1 VVATGPHRWVRNPIY
16 IAALLVVL
24 GQAWLFM
31 SLPLLAYAGAM
42 ALCCHL
48 FVIGYEEPALRR
60 RFGSAYLEYR
70 RAVPRWIPRP
80 PRRAAHAAIGEGAAA
95 GPDAVPGEVGR

>member
-1 VVATGPHRWVRNPIY
+1 MRS

-31 SLPLLAYAGAM
+31 SLPVLVYAGAM
-42 ALCCHL
+42 ALCFHL
-48 FVIGYEEPALRR
+48 FVIGYEEPTLRR

-80 PRRAAHAAIGEGAAA
+80 PRHPVQAAKGHTTAA
-95 GPDAVPGEVGR
+95 GPDAANGEAGR